1 MTESHNQEELNKA
14 LNIYIRAMCDFI
26 FEYLK
31 KKVRG
36 ETVEDLIRKVV
47 NREPFDLEPKHILQI
62 FRHRESRD
70 FFKDRF
76 GYNPRT
82 GQDKYDIE
90 SVTALIVMGRNKVHH
105 VGSVDLDSEF
115 TRTCLFLIAD
125 VLGEINR
132 PDAKEAVETIRDQL
146 FSDESEEHPLEAEN
160 AAYKKQIAD
169 IIKQR
174 DAAKAEKTE
183 LEKQVKTTSDR
194 LAEVEAEWIA
204 CDERLATISFQLE
217 MAVAGKTV
225 AEERLSGISNRLEDA
240 EVEKTE
246 LEKRLKT
253 MSDRLKD
260 VEKENAAYQKRVE
273 TISNQLEK
281 AKAELDA
288 FKERPAPLEPKEP
301 LRLNPNTPDSV
312 TFHGTIFTKHLN
324 QYLCYG
330 DDISQDFWHYWQ
342 SQGREGKQKMRDAG
356 WSVEKVDGE
365 WEVIVSPEDFQAWIA
380 NEMTE
385 LSDLLNS
392 LQNKEPSTQ
401 PPRPFYG
408 KREANNLDDRKEIG
422 RKVAELRINSAGS
435 KPMSWRRI
443 REKLRIKNDE
453 FHKGIRLE
461 DHFRESVVERIESF
475 EGGWEYRGKLK
486 SLLGFEPVGELKSR
500 IEACKP
506 KPVPKEEAEEVEEP
520 QGTVLPTGK
529 EMEQPALEFLSDG
542 REYPR
547 IEIINVLTQHF
558 SLTKNQREQLS
569 RSGRVELYL
578 RNKELVERTRTGY
591 YRITD
596 LGLEILKRNSG
607 DVPF

>member
-1 MTESHNQEELNKA
+1 MTKYPNREALRKA
-14 LNIYIRAMCDFI
+14 HDIYRDAMREFI
-26 FEYLK
+26 FQYLEK
-31 KKVRG
+31 RVKN
-36 ETVEDLIRKVV
+36 ETVDDLIMRVL
-47 NREPFDLEPKHILQI
+47 NREQHRTIDIKGISAI
-62 FRHRESRD
+62 FKNWECWNN
-70 FFKDRF
+70 FFSQQF
-76 GYNPRT
+76 GYDPLLGRHE
-82 GQDKYDIE
+82 YDIR
-90 SVTALIVMGRNKVHH
+90 SVTSLIVMGRNKVAHP
-105 VGSVDLDSEF
+105 GSRDLDSEY
-115 TRTCLFLIAD
+115 TNTHLFLIAE
-125 VLGEINR
+125 VLGKVGKM
-132 PDAKEAVETIRDQL
+132 PAKREVEEVWDEL
-146 FSDESEEHPLEAEN
+146 FSDDTDERLADMTKQLEAV
-160 AAYKKQIAD
+160 
-169 IIKQR
+169 
-174 DAAKAEKTE
+174 KAEKTE
-183 LEKQVKTTSDR
+183 LGKQVKTTSDR
-194 LAEVEAEWIA
+194 LEEVEAESTA
-204 CDERLATISFQLE
+204 CDERLATISFQLK

-225 AEERLSGISNRLEDA
+225 AEERLSDTSNQFEDA

-301 LRLNPNTPDSV
+301 LRINPNTPDSV

-443 REKLRIKNDE
+443 REKLGIKNDE

-596 LGLEILKRNSG
+596 LGLETLKRNSG